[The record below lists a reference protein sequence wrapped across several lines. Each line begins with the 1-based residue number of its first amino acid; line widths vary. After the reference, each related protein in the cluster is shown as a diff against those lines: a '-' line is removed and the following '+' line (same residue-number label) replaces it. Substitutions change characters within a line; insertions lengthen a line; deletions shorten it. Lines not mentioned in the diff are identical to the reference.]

1 MKTTYFNNMTNLF
14 KPQSYNLMPK
24 LHLHLTSII
33 MLLLLVLGTGK
44 VWGQEPVIET
54 GVYYILNVETGK
66 FMSRGQ
72 NWGTKAVIK
81 DYGLPWDV
89 TVEDGKYTLRMADIK
104 QSGSNNGFQG
114 SFTDTANPYAMTATG
129 NTVDGFKLNYYGDD
143 MTANADGSITMSS
156 SGDNSTWKF
165 LTVEEYRTYKTQKT
179 ATQNASVL
187 TAAGM
192 SGDIAS
198 ITGEMSS
205 VDMSY
210 RINGGNVPSNATWH
224 PVGVTGRPGSQN
236 NGAYGVEIYQGGGSY
251 SYTATGLPK
260 GIYKIE
266 VRAMLRSVSNQNCY
280 DLGQLGYDLS
290 DAQFTA
296 NGSVVDIKDW
306 YSGCSSN
313 SSPDNTTDVVTRIG
327 EGKYTSELY
336 TYVGD
341 DGVLELKATSEAYW
355 SFCWF
360 VFNGVTLTYF
370 YDEDVEPT
378 ATFEDANHSMAYGES
393 YTQAVS
399 TNSRGV
405 VSYESSDEEVATV
418 AAGGIITTT
427 GVGTSTI
434 TATVA
439 AQAPYTS
446 ANASYTLVVNPKS
459 PVISYDSETKT
470 ITMTSEH
477 TGAKI
482 YYTNDGTVPTTSSN
496 LYTDAFVISETST
509 FRAIAVVDKSEV
521 NYESAPCEAFEAIVT
536 VSVPATLTGGATVAI
551 GDVIKLTLNTEST
564 GDVTYTFSSSNGGK
578 VELEKVD
585 GGVNVKAA
593 SVGNVTITAEIAES
607 TDHRYAATS
616 ATFDLSVSSKI
627 VGNVD
632 NTTPFFAA
640 TTVPYVLTGN
650 GTYHFVFNNYNS
662 GSGETWNNWVLAVRN
677 DADAELFALRADNY
691 GWGTLYDVANLSGN
705 INWTNFVTDMNGV
718 TVDMT
723 ITRNGG
729 KVIINSTASKNDT
742 KLWDYGF
749 ESKEGVVTD
758 DVKFVFGV
766 DLSHIEMITA
776 EQTASL
782 PAIEPTITSDVT
794 DATVPLGS
802 TLDRR
807 LQTNSYAPIT
817 YSSSVP
823 GIASISDNGLI
834 TAISPG
840 KTTITISQQATAA
853 NVFTAVQKQF
863 EITVPSGGAGTVITL
878 ADIDYTEPIVD
889 GAVAGSINSMTL
901 TGNFEKGFNGEN
913 TGILRVGNGTGI
925 VGIDPARIGTRDVV
939 TVSFDFY
946 YGNLISRFAGVDL
959 KDQTGNRIAGFY
971 YDRYNGKAQYDDFG
985 FDWSK
990 IPGVGSSSASN
1001 NAIAAATNKT
1011 TFTITL
1017 DYANKI
1023 MYAKTSNSQKGEQ
1036 TTATVPLGT
1045 NEPLTQFVLQSN
1057 YNNAD
1062 RRCWFDNLKITVT
1075 EGNYD
1080 ITTASYTV
1088 RYTLE
1093 DGETEIKS
1101 AAVREGD
1108 VDATIVL
1115 RESDKENFTD
1125 SEGVKYM
1132 YVSDDAAQTVI
1143 TADGNAVATV
1153 KFRKAKTAKLQLTKV
1168 VGGENRITETD
1179 LVEADDNSC
1188 TWKYSFSMY
1197 EKTTGGEY
1205 YKTNEN
1211 SFLVTG
1217 TFNDGDVIEKE
1228 VVYDIYSPHVV
1239 FFGEA
1244 EAMPV
1249 TPNGSCSW
1257 GVENPAY
1264 SGGRDGHINSANE
1277 RNRGGDLGTLP
1288 AGTYILYTKIN
1299 SNEGR
1304 QMVIR
1309 SMSDYENNLFILSTL
1324 GSHAHKFVLEEE
1336 THLVLTGVDYTNSA
1350 GHPTAGQSA
1359 DFDYVYLVDESKTAE
1374 YTLVYVEENGEEL
1387 YREVKN
1393 EAIGL
1398 PIAVEHKDITVGHT
1412 TYTYDHDDSEGK
1424 IVAADGSTVVTVWM
1438 RTPAMHW
1445 TLQTSNGVALAEG
1458 YGNEGDNLQIP
1469 FPMYANVEGTLW
1481 YVDRFDTNPYY
1492 GKAFTL
1498 MENNQVEAINATN
1511 SGLTGVVFCK
1521 EAEDIEGMIAVNSGN
1536 ADIRCSSMKGAYAPA
1551 QTLITT
1557 LDAGV
1562 YVMRA
1567 NVFGNTGHSFPFTID
1582 GRNIYTQSTGGIGT
1596 SGAESAEFVVNADGK
1611 GLYLEASGNTGSS
1624 PHVVD
1629 IIYIRKIRNYDPEPT
1644 LEDGRTEFK
1653 VPVGRTLQLFVNA
1666 TDAEHYEWF
1675 ESDSESGPWTKLA
1688 EGINES
1694 RYTLTA
1700 SAEENVT
1707 KYYKVD
1713 VWGYGGEGHVR
1724 SRVFTVTT
1732 VPETQG
1738 AMSPFYTQNYDNARN
1753 TDWQSLA
1760 GSLSLVNFNGG
1771 KATSVNN
1778 AGNGNRNAFLP
1789 LASKFDVAPDRT
1801 DTSWGLEFDYYSTAA
1816 NSAELT
1822 RAVQVY
1828 SKSITLDGT
1837 NASPGFNTRLDL
1849 AHCLFAIDNASTGS
1863 LESYIPTIFGQ
1874 AYPAITIQ
1882 NAKVAHISVL
1892 VSDAQ
1897 MLTAVVTVDG
1907 RVVFNESRDVS
1918 SATSTELGG
1927 IQFYRDKN
1935 SPTVYF
1941 DNVVLKVS
1949 TADLNMESNLLA
1961 SYSANDDYYVEGG
1974 IRFDVPAADT
1984 FEWYRSSV
1992 APTAGAEGTEK
2003 APKLNAD
2010 GTVTGGT
2017 KFMIVRTPVD
2027 RSTTKIVDGE
2037 GTEIGL
2043 APTADN
2049 AGSYAYGV
2057 AAWTVPGVYAPE
2069 ASATGAVWHYLR
2081 QLGNGEFFTDYVWCV
2096 AKNNVGELTSNVA
2109 VVDIYPVSPLLYIN
2123 EEVVTSEAERADFT
2137 MPGIYVGKQAVVPVT
2152 AVNVTYN
2159 GGIGEAQYTTVPV
2172 DLISNLS
2179 VSPTL
2184 HDQLVPGSVHGRFK
2198 KMDETEFTLTYTP
2211 RETVVAKSDGLAHFR
2226 INDETA
2232 SFTHYMTYGRSAVT
2246 ELAPVS
2252 KKTVW
2257 DWSKLADKPE
2267 LCFNPAHN
2275 TNTLTYN
2282 ATQYCYDPA
2291 TGLFGPRMG
2300 ESYVMAD
2307 FYGFSNTDL
2316 AGTGFGATDKLKL
2329 AIEYVNKPSAK
2340 ACQIKGLTIKPAAA
2354 GTLVLE
2360 WSATDEGEKRSET
2373 YTIEAGNVGTEFSV
2387 YPRGENQYFVLYKA
2401 TYTPDVATPTFSEWK
2416 AVDGKAD
2423 INGKDTYEVVESPA
2437 ITDGVGNTDGFVQIL
2452 TTTPNAKIYY
2462 TLSSDAEV
2470 DGKRPVYEYNP
2481 NAYADVNEQGDTI
2494 NRIGIHVANNC
2505 TITAWAEADDMN
2517 KSKEIQIVTH
2527 ALLFPV
2533 DMRFM
2538 YEFVA
2543 SEQDDYTTAT
2553 AEDFYE
2559 KYYWGADYIEAPG
2572 TTVYAPKAYNTEA
2585 KKYAIVKINGVT
2597 YDETNQANFKVTH
2610 GTVFEL
2616 KVEPADEYVFDG
2628 WGSPAVNATMASR
2641 TANTEG
2647 AIIDQMRSGASAKL
2661 VHYNLLFDKA
2671 KARSTS
2677 NTAFFIAHFK
2687 HSEGAYTADAKL
2699 SDADPVSIGVAAGNM
2714 VRAPKY
2720 HVVYEEGKTVEAW
2733 TDGFE
2738 NYAPGTP
2745 KKIYEN
2751 VTLTPVVRE
2760 NTYQDK
2766 LNGRNDSVKVYWDF
2780 CQVNSAQPLNVMAGE
2795 TFQFVAPVSRK
2806 DVNAGYDEG
2815 LFDVPMGI
2823 ATGSTGRINNMTSDD
2838 WCSMGHGTRMSIPAC
2853 AGAVVWMEC
2862 RSKITSTSIN
2872 GATVN
2877 SEDERNTANGN
2888 YVSYQWEKLTTAG
2901 VHDSYIYKYV
2911 VPAEFTGS
2919 FLDIVIGDDYSY
2931 YRNVRVDL
2939 PSVQSNR
2946 DAVLLSTDFMSFN
2959 PEGDITATFGN
2970 NGVTAVTSSTL
2981 ADSEPYVH
2989 GMAGYVRTS
2998 SANGWFTIGK
3008 FADVTHIRFRQ
3019 GAKASSGWKVE
3030 TSLNNGASW
3039 TQHGLV
3045 EDTTTPEWVDININE
3060 SVNVLIRFSSEKA
3073 NTYLFDLEVYG
3084 KKPTYDAQVLLDAK
3098 INDELAGTIHAYPYT
3113 LRLDKDGKTDG
3124 TGVIQVDE
3132 DDVVT
3137 LEAVPNFGFDFV
3149 NWKDEAGNV
3158 VSSNNPYQLTVS
3170 SDTRLTACF
3179 EARGIVNYSMGG
3191 ERYDGTLPAQQQT
3204 TALGGF
3210 TVPFNRTIFDAD
3222 GRTLAY
3228 WYDANNNDTHFA
3240 VSTKAL
3246 GHSTT
3251 SDIESSRATA
3261 NVQMDVYPTFADN
3274 TLGLIDVQSRKGV
3287 DVRWDF
3293 GTANGAPEINNNTSL
3308 LMTQAYFP
3316 VAAQTIDVRMGV
3328 AGNVDN
3334 TGRADE
3340 YATINDATVLTIP
3353 ATKGMKIDF
3362 GVADGA
3368 QFQYQIDGGEKVT
3381 YNGPFTYTGEA
3392 NSITL
3397 TIDVTK
3403 SDVGSGTSSM
3413 SIQSLTATYYPR
3425 TRKPMFSLRDMR
3437 KESAQINVYDT
3448 SNGARRYYTLDGSD
3462 PDPVN
3467 NAANTHFVYGSF
3479 VSIPFDGSGNPVT
3492 MKVISIVDDR
3502 PSSEISTITV
3512 LPFDEHKPTV
3522 AYGFNARVDDLAK
3535 DRIFDALMAQRNG
3548 DYGWDAATYSY
3559 NLIPF
3564 DLTTRSLPPVIEDN
3578 AKVFVTSQSNL
3589 ETMEAYIEDLDGGT
3603 ATDKDYNFAKNPD
3616 LIVGTPLSLNY
3627 YDKTNGWESMY
3638 WSENNGAEV
3647 SGEPGVYVDRL
3658 IKVAQSTN
3666 PDMVLAFYDKI
3677 LVDPDDKISI
3687 STTSKPT
3694 NADYNFNGTQI
3705 AVNAV
3710 RLLVTVPERQYSQT
3724 IQEYMAANLL
3734 RTTTNPQLINIKAFG
3749 YVPDVAV
3756 PVPAANLGELSS
3768 GETYMMLETL
3778 PATFPEYVIGD
3789 AKVEGEHYPALNGHV
3804 HIKNVA
3810 FTPEN
3815 NNRLDSITVDLRLY
3829 ANLDGECGDADG
3841 EPVRTYLMKY
3851 DVKRDS
3857 VQLDAAPEKWNF
3869 TADGEPMQMQDGAF
3883 DLEPDK
3889 TYTISCPENYGIK
3902 TIVFD
3907 GYGIYKKLDVDEGE
3921 VFEPTPVELTGVASS
3936 EKPKVLRDMPLYQS
3950 ADAASASESRYEY
3963 RWGEGNSVSFT
3974 IGNSDGSFTGYK
3986 GRVRVVFYKRDTG
3999 KHPKLI
4005 ASSIQNNQ
4013 LGMPHSGIITLT
4025 FDTEMKPVDVGA
4037 SIIDDSNFYMVDGA
4051 EGGTTLSFHYW
4062 NLPYIEDVNHGR
4074 FEFRLPFSSLQDVN
4088 GNEFNGNVDDAEF
4101 SGSSITVDGKEL
4113 SVVNNAGNNI
4123 LQIPF
4128 SITPNNYE
4136 RRVFDWIA
4144 SDASHQWD
4152 GTLVQGVE
4160 RFGSVTDNITY
4171 NRIYVPAG
4179 NYTFAGSTFF
4189 DANQQTS
4196 IPGNKLSI
4204 VGESMESVVIS
4215 NTPTSSGMSSSSTLD
4230 IQGSD
4235 VYLHAL
4241 TLRNLYTESSS
4252 VKAQAPALHDRG
4264 QRNIF
4269 QNVTFESWQDT
4280 YVASG
4285 DRTYFENCN
4294 IAGVTDFICGGGDV
4308 WMEKCELQLRSGMY
4322 NIFAPSTKASTQWGF
4337 VTNNCRITPDADTH
4351 ISDYTWSLARPWKP
4365 SSAKEEISPAV
4376 TFLNTTFDVL
4386 PYVDGYRN
4394 MNDGLVIRFHEYNS
4408 RNSRG
4413 DLVPVN
4419 SRSISACNPA
4429 SGSDAPLL
4437 TEAGAAAY
4445 SIHSVLGRND
4455 GYDPQEE
4462 ARLLPSPVQ
4471 IDFDGNTL
4479 EWTDN
4484 PAALCYMVYYM
4495 GVKGDSDP
4503 KLIACVA
4510 RSANTVGMVNFSLED
4525 DMAFGKVD
4533 DTNNSG
4539 TEIFRELGWY
4549 AVRVANQRGGLTP
4562 WEDVRMTE
4570 YTEQRTYDAVVTNGG
4585 KASDDESGYVWSTI
4599 YLDFPASVPRG
4610 VKAYALTDVSAFGGE
4625 GVTETTVTLTHV
4637 SENESTE
4644 DQSDVIYANMGYV
4657 LYGPGPD
4664 LDQSSYHFVQTG
4676 RSSDI
4681 EKSWLSGTVGKL
4693 KSGVG
4698 KTWSSDP
4705 KDYDN
4710 IPVGNVSAYTLATR
4724 TSSGTEFGLGFYK
4737 FSGSTLGHHKAYLDT
4752 DVANSLLLQ
4761 SGSSTPSSVSVF
4773 RIILVEGTATRV
4785 FEITSNGIIETDD
4798 RIFNLSGQRIKASQM
4813 RHGEIYIIGGK
4824 KVIY

>member
-1 MKTTYFNNMTNLF
+1 MKTLYYDEMTNLMT
-14 KPQSYNLMPK
+14 PRLYTLMPK

-44 VWGQEPVIET
+44 VWGQETVIET
-54 GVYYILNVETGK
+54 VGATDFSTGYLAA
-66 FMSRGQ
+66 SSQ
-72 NWGTKAVIK
+72 S
-81 DYGLPWDV
+81 L
-89 TVEDGKYTLRMADIK
+89 TLE
-104 QSGSNNGFQG
+104 G
-114 SFTDTANPYAMTATG
+114 
-129 NTVDGFKLNYYGDD
+129 
-143 MTANADGSITMSS
+143 
-156 SGDNSTWKF
+156 
-165 LTVEEYRTYKTQKT
+165 
-179 ATQNASVL
+179 
-187 TAAGM
+187 
-192 SGDIAS
+192 
-198 ITGEMSS
+198 
-205 VDMSY
+205 
-210 RINGGNVPSNATWH
+210 
-224 PVGVTGRPGSQN
+224 
-236 NGAYGVEIYQGGGSY
+236 
-251 SYTATGLPK
+251 
-260 GIYKIE
+260 
-266 VRAMLRSVSNQNCY
+266 
-280 DLGQLGYDLS
+280 
-290 DAQFTA
+290 
-296 NGSVVDIKDW
+296 NGSVHFRFK
-306 YSGCSSN
+306 
-313 SSPDNTTDVVTRIG
+313 
-327 EGKYTSELY
+327 
-336 TYVGD
+336 
-341 DGVLELKATSEAYW
+341 
-355 SFCWF
+355 
-360 VFNGVTLTYF
+360 
-370 YDEDVEPT
+370 
-378 ATFEDANHSMAYGES
+378 NHSNKEQNYNNFIIR
-393 YTQAVS
+393 TQDSSGNDISLLRADNWDIIKGNS
-399 TNSRGV
+399 TCKNDFNWDTFKEDMDGAIVETTITRTGLDLHIANV
-405 VSYESSDEEVATV
+405 
-418 AAGGIITTT
+418 ITTT
-427 GVGTSTI
+427 DDKTYNYTFDYPTGTLPVEPLKFLLSVEKAYLEIYEASKEDAAAIAPTISFAASTKTVAIGGTTTQTVTTNSTGAVTYSSSNPDIATVDPSTGLVTGVSSGTVTI
-434 TATVA
+434 TATQA
-439 AQAPYTS
+439 ATATAIFTS
-446 ANASYTLVVNPKS
+446 GSASYQVTVTDGVIVKMTYVNKNEPTTSYGEIPQGQTARTGYNKISGGSVEFGNEGWGVNFITYLQVDASAIEGEIIEAVLSFDMSGSTDSRRTTTVGAGYNSSVWTSDMTYNSADRRITLVGSTVSTTTRAADTFENKTIDIIDALKNDDDKVVTILLYETAAAGCYVKNPSVIIKYREPEQYNYRVVAVDALGNTLQEISSGVTQEGNAVEVVYQQHILKGTKLYGIANNGTGDYYTRTFTVDKNDYEYKLQYNQSVIENVVWYSEAENIVGVTKSNNKLRASNGQMGYTANSDTYVNVVELPAATYQIFLRGVNGNSAARNVNFKIGDNVVYNAQIPNGTNVLSNSADFVVGQDGMLQFASEGSSASGVDWFYIVCKS
-459 PVISYDSETKT
+459 TVNYKIRYVDNATGNLLTEVIKQSLPGISVEILKENLVLGYTTYTYVSDDSEGQHVKSDGSTVITVKVTTPPLHWSVVSSLGKVFGEGYANSDDVFYVDYPIDQVDDEGYLCYAARQATGDYYRYPITVTKNDQIETITYSRLTSPEVKNVIYYVEGEDIEGANRIQEGNMRTRSSQAHAGGNLTGGNLEVTKLQSGIYNIGGAIYSNSSAGATARFEVQNHEYSYRVEGAQNMAQFTLYDIFVSEDNTPLNWESGLGGKDGLDFVYVQRVGDYVATPVISLNLNTKYTVVAGVAKTLTVNADYADTYTWYQCDDAEGTNPIVVQEAKNEANNGNRFTFTTEKDESERYYYCVATGYSGVSTQSFIAT
-470 ITMTSEH
+470 ITTINEEVE
-477 TGAKI
+477 GALSVG
-482 YYTNDGTVPTTSSN
+482 YVQD
-496 LYTDAFVISETST
+496 
-509 FRAIAVVDKSEV
+509 
-521 NYESAPCEAFEAIVT
+521 YESAPRTDWIKRDAALALETRNGSRVTSVSNTGESGQRSAYLPLLDALQYRTPDHTDKDWGLDFDFSIVQGDRESQQALQVYMQDAVFANRSGGPGYNMPLT
-536 VSVPATLTGGATVAI
+536 YGECFFTLE
-551 GDVIKLTLNTEST
+551 N
-564 GDVTYTFSSSNGGK
+564 
-578 VELEKVD
+578 
-585 GGVNVKAA
+585 NV
-593 SVGNVTITAEIAES
+593 VGNVFT
-607 TDHRYAATS
+607 
-616 ATFDLSVSSKI
+616 
-627 VGNVD
+627 
-632 NTTPFFAA
+632 
-640 TTVPYVLTGN
+640 PYVG
-650 GTYHFVFNNYNS
+650 GTKD
-662 GSGETWNNWVLAVRN
+662 GE
-677 DADAELFALRADNY
+677 
-691 GWGTLYDVANLSGN
+691 
-705 INWTNFVTDMNGV
+705 
-718 TVDMT
+718 
-723 ITRNGG
+723 
-729 KVIINSTASKNDT
+729 K
-742 KLWDYGF
+742 
-749 ESKEGVVTD
+749 
-758 DVKFVFGV
+758 
-766 DLSHIEMITA
+766 
-776 EQTASL
+776 
-782 PAIEPTITSDVT
+782 
-794 DATVPLGS
+794 
-802 TLDRR
+802 
-807 LQTNSYAPIT
+807 
-817 YSSSVP
+817 
-823 GIASISDNGLI
+823 
-834 TAISPG
+834 
-840 KTTITISQQATAA
+840 
-853 NVFTAVQKQF
+853 
-863 EITVPSGGAGTVITL
+863 
-878 ADIDYTEPIVD
+878 
-889 GAVAGSINSMTL
+889 
-901 TGNFEKGFNGEN
+901 
-913 TGILRVGNGTGI
+913 
-925 VGIDPARIGTRDVV
+925 
-939 TVSFDFY
+939 
-946 YGNLISRFAGVDL
+946 
-959 KDQTGNRIAGFY
+959 
-971 YDRYNGKAQYDDFG
+971 
-985 FDWSK
+985 
-990 IPGVGSSSASN
+990 
-1001 NAIAAATNKT
+1001 
-1011 TFTITL
+1011 TITL
-1017 DYANKI
+1017 TQEQVYRLSIQIVKGQLSLSIVNAAGATI
-1023 MYAKTSNSQKGEQ
+1023 YTYTSVSPFAEEKLLGGIFYTIPRRNNSQ
-1036 TTATVPLGT
+1036 AR
-1045 NEPLTQFVLQSN
+1045 S
-1057 YNNAD
+1057 Y
-1062 RRCWFDNLKITVT
+1062 FDNIKLKV
-1075 EGNYD
+1075 
-1080 ITTASYTV
+1080 
-1088 RYTLE
+1088 
-1093 DGETEIKS
+1093 
-1101 AAVREGD
+1101 
-1108 VDATIVL
+1108 
-1115 RESDKENFTD
+1115 
-1125 SEGVKYM
+1125 
-1132 YVSDDAAQTVI
+1132 
-1143 TADGNAVATV
+1143 
-1153 KFRKAKTAKLQLTKV
+1153 
-1168 VGGENRITETD
+1168 
-1179 LVEADDNSC
+1179 
-1188 TWKYSFSMY
+1188 
-1197 EKTTGGEY
+1197 
-1205 YKTNEN
+1205 
-1211 SFLVTG
+1211 
-1217 TFNDGDVIEKE
+1217 
-1228 VVYDIYSPHVV
+1228 
-1239 FFGEA
+1239 
-1244 EAMPV
+1244 
-1249 TPNGSCSW
+1249 
-1257 GVENPAY
+1257 
-1264 SGGRDGHINSANE
+1264 
-1277 RNRGGDLGTLP
+1277 
-1288 AGTYILYTKIN
+1288 
-1299 SNEGR
+1299 
-1304 QMVIR
+1304 
-1309 SMSDYENNLFILSTL
+1309 
-1324 GSHAHKFVLEEE
+1324 
-1336 THLVLTGVDYTNSA
+1336 
-1350 GHPTAGQSA
+1350 
-1359 DFDYVYLVDESKTAE
+1359 
-1374 YTLVYVEENGEEL
+1374 
-1387 YREVKN
+1387 
-1393 EAIGL
+1393 
-1398 PIAVEHKDITVGHT
+1398 
-1412 TYTYDHDDSEGK
+1412 
-1424 IVAADGSTVVTVWM
+1424 
-1438 RTPAMHW
+1438 
-1445 TLQTSNGVALAEG
+1445 
-1458 YGNEGDNLQIP
+1458 
-1469 FPMYANVEGTLW
+1469 
-1481 YVDRFDTNPYY
+1481 
-1492 GKAFTL
+1492 
-1498 MENNQVEAINATN
+1498 
-1511 SGLTGVVFCK
+1511 
-1521 EAEDIEGMIAVNSGN
+1521 
-1536 ADIRCSSMKGAYAPA
+1536 
-1551 QTLITT
+1551 
-1557 LDAGV
+1557 
-1562 YVMRA
+1562 
-1567 NVFGNTGHSFPFTID
+1567 
-1582 GRNIYTQSTGGIGT
+1582 
-1596 SGAESAEFVVNADGK
+1596 
-1611 GLYLEASGNTGSS
+1611 
-1624 PHVVD
+1624 
-1629 IIYIRKIRNYDPEPT
+1629 
-1644 LEDGRTEFK
+1644 
-1653 VPVGRTLQLFVNA
+1653 
-1666 TDAEHYEWF
+1666 
-1675 ESDSESGPWTKLA
+1675 
-1688 EGINES
+1688 
-1694 RYTLTA
+1694 
-1700 SAEENVT
+1700 
-1707 KYYKVD
+1707 
-1713 VWGYGGEGHVR
+1713 
-1724 SRVFTVTT
+1724 
-1732 VPETQG
+1732 
-1738 AMSPFYTQNYDNARN
+1738 
-1753 TDWQSLA
+1753 
-1760 GSLSLVNFNGG
+1760 
-1771 KATSVNN
+1771 
-1778 AGNGNRNAFLP
+1778 
-1789 LASKFDVAPDRT
+1789 
-1801 DTSWGLEFDYYSTAA
+1801 
-1816 NSAELT
+1816 
-1822 RAVQVY
+1822 
-1828 SKSITLDGT
+1828 
-1837 NASPGFNTRLDL
+1837 
-1849 AHCLFAIDNASTGS
+1849 
-1863 LESYIPTIFGQ
+1863 
-1874 AYPAITIQ
+1874 
-1882 NAKVAHISVL
+1882 
-1892 VSDAQ
+1892 
-1897 MLTAVVTVDG
+1897 
-1907 RVVFNESRDVS
+1907 
-1918 SATSTELGG
+1918 TSTELSA
-1927 IQFYRDKN
+1927 N
-1935 SPTVYF
+1935 NP
-1941 DNVVLKVS
+1941 
-1949 TADLNMESNLLA
+1949 LLA

-1974 IRFDVPAADT
+1974 IKFDVPAADT

-1992 APTAGAEGTEK
+1992 APTAGAEGTED

-2017 KFMIVRTPVD
+2017 KFMTVKTPVN
-2027 RSTTKIVDGE
+2027 RSTTTIVDGN

-2049 AGSYAYGV
+2049 AGSYAFGV
-2057 AAWTVPGVYAPE
+2057 AAWTVTGEYAPE

-2081 QLGNGEFFTDYVWCV
+2081 QLENGEFFTDYVWCV

-2159 GGIGEAQYTTVPV
+2159 GGGIGEAQYTTVPV

-2211 RETVVAKSDGLAHFR
+2211 SETVVAESEGLAHFR

-2257 DWSKLADKPE
+2257 DWSKLTDKPE

-2282 ATQYCYDPA
+2282 ETQYCIDPA
-2291 TGLFGPRMG
+2291 TGLFGPQMG

-2307 FYGFSNTDL
+2307 FYGFSNADL

-2360 WSATDEGEKRSET
+2360 WSATEEGEKRSET
-2373 YTIEAGNVGTEFSV
+2373 YTIEAGNVGTEFTV
-2387 YPRGENQYFVLYKA
+2387 NPRGGDQYFVLYKA
-2401 TYTPDVATPTFSEWK
+2401 TYTPDAATPTFSEWK
-2416 AVDGKAD
+2416 AVDGKTD
-2423 INGKDTYEVVESPA
+2423 INGKDTYERVETPA
-2437 ITDGVGNTDGFVQIL
+2437 FTDGVGNTDGFVQIL
-2452 TTTPNAKIYY
+2452 TTTDDAKIYY

-2470 DGKRPVYEYNP
+2470 GGKRPVYEYNP
-2481 NAYADVNEQGDTI
+2481 NKYADVDEQGDTI
-2494 NRIGIHVANNC
+2494 NRIGIHVASNC

-2517 KSKEIQIVTH
+2517 KSKEIEIETH

-2543 SEQDDYTTAT
+2543 SDQDDYTTTT
-2553 AEDFYE
+2553 AAEFYE
-2559 KYYWGADYIEAPG
+2559 KYYWGAEYTAALG
-2572 TTVYAPKAYNTEA
+2572 TTEYAPKAWSPEA
-2585 KKYAIVKINGVT
+2585 KKFATVKINGVT
-2597 YDETNQANFKVTH
+2597 YDDTNQADFKVTH

-2628 WGSPAVNATMASR
+2628 WGSPAVNATMASQ

-2720 HVVYEEGKTVEAW
+2720 HVVYQEGKTVEAW

-2738 NYAPGTP
+2738 SYAPGTP

-2780 CQVNSAQPLNVMAGE
+2780 CQVNSAQPLNIMAGE

-2838 WCSMGHGTRMSIPAC
+2838 WCSMGHGTRMTIPAC

-2911 VPAEFTGS
+2911 VPAGFTGS
-2919 FLDIVIGDDYSY
+2919 TLDIVIGDDYSY

-2946 DAVLLSTDFMSFN
+2946 DAMLLTTDFMSFN
-2959 PEGDITATFGN
+2959 PEGGITATFGS
-2970 NGVTAVTSSTL
+2970 NGVTNVTANML
-2981 ADSEPYVH
+2981 AGSEPYVH
-2989 GMAGYVRTS
+2989 GMSGYVRTS

-3019 GAKASSGWKVE
+3019 GAKVSSGWKVE

-3045 EDTTTPEWVDININE
+3045 ENSTTPEWVDININE
-3060 SVNVLIRFSSEKA
+3060 SDNVLIRFSSESA

-3098 INDELAGTIHAYPYT
+3098 VNDELAGTIHAYPYT
-3113 LRLDKDGKTDG
+3113 LRLDNDGKTDG

-3132 DDVVT
+3132 DAVVT
-3137 LEAVPNFGFDFV
+3137 LEAMPNFGFDFV

-3204 TALGGF
+3204 TAMGGF

-3222 GRTLAY
+3222 GRSLAY

-3251 SDIESSRATA
+3251 SDIETSRATA

-3293 GTANGAPEINNNTSL
+3293 GTANGAPEINNHTSL

-3368 QFQYQIDGGEKVT
+3368 QFQYQINGGEKVT

-3437 KESAQINVYDT
+3437 NESAQINVYDT

-3462 PDPVN
+3462 PDPMN

-3512 LPFDEHKPTV
+3512 LPFDKDKPTV
-3522 AYGFNARVDDLAK
+3522 AYGFNARVDDLAQ

-3564 DLTTRSLPPVIEDN
+3564 DLTTRSLPLVIEDN

-3589 ETMEAYIEDLDGGT
+3589 ATMEAYIKDLDDGT

-3627 YDKTNGWESMY
+3627 YDKTNSRWESMY
-3638 WSENNGAEV
+3638 WSKDSGAEV
-3647 SGEPGVYVDRL
+3647 PGEPGVYVDRL

-3666 PDMVLAFYDKI
+3666 PGMVLAFYDKI

-3687 STTSKPT
+3687 STTSSPT

-3710 RLLVTVPERQYSQT
+3710 RLLVAVPKREDSQT
-3724 IQEYMAANLL
+3724 IQQYMAAHLL
-3734 RTTTNPQLINIKAFG
+3734 TPTTNPQLINIKAFG

-3768 GETYMMLETL
+3768 GATYMLLETL

-3804 HIKNVA
+3804 HINNVA

-3815 NNRLDSITVDLRLY
+3815 NNRLDSITVALRLY
-3829 ANLDGECGDADG
+3829 SNSDDDCSDADG
-3841 EPVRTYLMKY
+3841 APVRTYLMRY

-3857 VQLDAAPEKWNF
+3857 VQLDAAPEKWLF
-3869 TADGEPMQMQDGAF
+3869 TSEDGFVQAQDEEF
-3883 DLEPDK
+3883 DLVPNK

-3902 TIVFD
+3902 TIVLD
-3907 GYGIYKKLDVDEGE
+3907 GYGLYTEQTVEEGE
-3921 VFEPTPVELTGVASS
+3921 VFEPMPVELTGMGSS

-3950 ADAASASESRYEY
+3950 VDAASASESRYEY

-3974 IGNSDGSFTGYK
+3974 IGNGDGSFTGYK

-4005 ASSIQNNQ
+4005 SSSIHDNQ
-4013 LGMPHSGIITLT
+4013 TGMPHSGIITMT

-4037 SIIDDSNFYMVDGA
+4037 SIVDNSWEYA
-4051 EGGTTLSFHYW
+4051 VDVADGGTTLVFHYW
-4062 NLPYIEDVNHGR
+4062 NLPYIENINLGE
-4074 FEFRLPFSSLQDVN
+4074 FKFRLPFSSLQDVN
-4088 GNEFNGNVDDAEF
+4088 GNEFNGNVDDAVF

-4144 SDASHQWD
+4144 SNDPSHAWD
-4152 GTLVQGVE
+4152 GTLAQGIDK
-4160 RFGSVTDNITY
+4160 FGDITDNINH

-4179 NYTFAGSTFF
+4179 SYTFTGSTFI
-4189 DANQQTS
+4189 DENKQTALS
-4196 IPGNKLSI
+4196 GNKLSI
-4204 VGESMESVVIS
+4204 VGESMDRVIIS
-4215 NTPTSSGMSSSSTLD
+4215 NTPKESGMSNSSTLD
-4230 IQGSD
+4230 LSGSD

-4241 TLRNLYTESSS
+4241 TLRNLYTETSGT
-4252 VKAQAPALHDRG
+4252 KAQAPALHDRG

-4269 QNVTFESWQDT
+4269 QNVTLESWQDT

-4308 WMEKCELQLRSGMY
+4308 WMENCELQLRSGMY

-4337 VTNNCRITPDADTH
+4337 VTNNCRIAPYADTH
-4351 ISDYTWSLARPWKP
+4351 LSDYTWSLARPWKP
-4365 SSAKEEISPAV
+4365 SSATEEISPAV

-4437 TEAGAAAY
+4437 TEAGARAY
-4445 SIHSVLGRND
+4445 SVHSVLGRND

-4462 ARLLPSPVQ
+4462 ARLLPSPAQ

-4479 EWTDN
+4479 EWTDD
-4484 PAALCYMVYYM
+4484 PVALCYMVYYM
-4495 GVKGDSDP
+4495 GVKGDSEP

-4525 DMAFGKVD
+4525 DNAFGKVD
-4533 DTNNSG
+4533 DNSNTG
-4539 TEIFRELGWY
+4539 TELFRELGWY

-4562 WEDVRMTE
+4562 WEEVRMTE

-4585 KASDDESGYVWSTI
+4585 KATDDESGYVWSTI

-4664 LDQSSYHFVQTG
+4664 LDHSSYHFVQTG

-4698 KTWSSDP
+4698 KTWSSNP
-4705 KDYDN
+4705 KYYDN
-4710 IPVGNVSAYTLATR
+4710 IPVGNVSAYTLATK
-4724 TSSGTEFGLGFYK
+4724 TTSGTEFGLGFYK

-4752 DVANSLLLQ
+4752 DVANSLLQ
-4761 SGSSTPSSVSVF
+4761 QNGASTPSSVSFF
-4773 RIILVEGTATRV
+4773 RIILVEGTETRI
-4785 FEITSNGIIETDD
+4785 FDITPDGITETDD
-4798 RIFNLSGQRIKASQM
+4798 KIYNLSGQRIKPSQL
-4813 RHGEIYIIGGK
+4813 RKGEIYIIGGK
-4824 KVIY
+4824 KVLY

>member
-1 MKTTYFNNMTNLF
+1 MNHTEMTNLF
-14 KPQSYNLMPK
+14 KSQSYNLMPK
-24 LHLHLTSII
+24 LHLHLTPII

-54 GVYYILNVETGK
+54 VGATDFSTGYLAASSSPQTLAGNGSVHFRFKNHIKGENNWTNFLVCCLKENDDKVFVLRADNWEDIAGSNAGCVSNYNWGTFTTDLNNATVVTNITRSGSTLSVVNDITTESGTKYQYSYTYQSDAPVEPLKFVLSVNTSYLEIYEASKEDAAAIAPTISFAASTKTVAIGGTTTQTVTTNSTGAVTYSSSNPDIATVDPSTGLVTGVSAGTVTITATQAATATAIFTGGIATYEVTVTGSSAPTSIESGKYYILNVETGK

-72 NWGTKAVIK
+72 NWGTQAVIK

-89 TVEDGKYTLRMADIK
+89 TVGADGKYTLRMADIK
-104 QSGSNNGFQG
+104 QNGSNNGFQG
-114 SFTDTANPYAMTATG
+114 SFTDTANPSFAMTATG
-129 NTVDGFKLNYYGDD
+129 NTVDGFKLNNDGD
-143 MTANADGSITMSS
+143 MTANADGTITMSS
-156 SGDNSTWKF
+156 GTNSTWKF
-165 LTVEEYRTYKTQKT
+165 LTVDEYRAYKTQKT
-179 ATQNASVL
+179 ANQNAAIASLVGIAGDLESELASERYAAIDMSSQVPFPSNSSWSVL
-187 TAAGM
+187 DVAN
-192 SGDIAS
+192 
-198 ITGEMSS
+198 
-205 VDMSY
+205 
-210 RINGGNVPSNATWH
+210 RGGTKNQGT
-224 PVGVTGRPGSQN
+224 
-236 NGAYGVEIYQGGGSY
+236 YGVERFQGGGSY
-251 SYTATGLPK
+251 TKQITGLVS
-260 GIYKIE
+260 GVYKIG
-266 VRAMLRSVSNQNCY
+266 VKALFRSTTNAACY
-280 DLGQLGYDLS
+280 ALGQLGYDLS

-296 NGSVVDIKDW
+296 NDYVVNVKDW
-306 YSGCSSN
+306 YSGCTAADAPN
-313 SSPDNTTDVVTRIG
+313 STTAAVERMNAG
-327 EGKYTSELY
+327 EYYVEFY
-336 TYVGD
+336 TYVGNN
-341 DGVLELKATSEAYW
+341 GVLDLAATSEAYW
-355 SFCWF
+355 NSSWF
-360 VFNGVTLTYF
+360 VFNGVTLTY
-370 YDEDVEPT
+370 YNNKSEMLELLKSQYRTALAAAQAVDQSKKMDESVLEALRNALATYSEDNVLTEDVTEEILQTAINALNTAKDNALRSIEEHVFDDMEFVEIYSQDFNGSDYGNYWSSANTDRYIIEQITRDGEDKALHVAPVGNGNNGTT
-378 ATFEDANHSMAYGES
+378 ATYDGFTSSNDMAEYYLGSDTYRISFDFNMAGSNNQAASTQFLDTDGSELFRINQTAANATTATITFPQNANQGQGEFTCYTVGQMPTTYYHAVVIASPAGGTVLILTSPGGETTRYKLSESVRHLGRIQYNTARYYGHFVMDNVEIEIKLDPELLPKPKFNIIGVDGVNRIVQITKVLDASDIYYSTTSADVDFEK
-393 YTQAVS
+393 YTEPFS
-399 TNSRGV
+399 TNSSKVYAYTEMNEKRTEVVEFETGAGEMIKLSGVSFVRTGADAYQLTAPQVASYGVTPVPTIHYVIGDGEEQVVANGGIINGVTTNVRAWAVADGYENSDESVLTHIPAFTDVADLWAYDINSYPSATGITSLDAAINTETEKDVDGKKYYNLLNVDYPNLFVENSSGWLLRNQATSAFKAQSARSSITITGLTENYHVYVYARQDNGREGV
-405 VSYESSDEEVATV
+405 VSVSGGSIKYQYYHTDYFIVPSDGSSE
-418 AAGGIITTT
+418 
-427 GVGTSTI
+427 
-434 TATVA
+434 
-439 AQAPYTS
+439 
-446 ANASYTLVVNPKS
+446 
-459 PVISYDSETKT
+459 
-470 ITMTSEH
+470 
-477 TGAKI
+477 
-482 YYTNDGTVPTTSSN
+482 
-496 LYTDAFVISETST
+496 
-509 FRAIAVVDKSEV
+509 
-521 NYESAPCEAFEAIVT
+521 
-536 VSVPATLTGGATVAI
+536 
-551 GDVIKLTLNTEST
+551 
-564 GDVTYTFSSSNGGK
+564 
-578 VELEKVD
+578 
-585 GGVNVKAA
+585 
-593 SVGNVTITAEIAES
+593 VTITFESGTAVGTIAVRGPRADYRIVYKDEHDVVIRES
-607 TDHRYAATS
+607 V
-616 ATFDLSVSSKI
+616 VSS
-627 VGNVD
+627 
-632 NTTPFFAA
+632 
-640 TTVPYVLTGN
+640 
-650 GTYHFVFNNYNS
+650 
-662 GSGETWNNWVLAVRN
+662 
-677 DADAELFALRADNY
+677 
-691 GWGTLYDVANLSGN
+691 
-705 INWTNFVTDMNGV
+705 
-718 TVDMT
+718 
-723 ITRNGG
+723 
-729 KVIINSTASKNDT
+729 VI
-742 KLWDYGF
+742 G
-749 ESKEGVVTD
+749 
-758 DVKFVFGV
+758 
-766 DLSHIEMITA
+766 
-776 EQTASL
+776 
-782 PAIEPTITSDVT
+782 
-794 DATVPLGS
+794 
-802 TLDRR
+802 
-807 LQTNSYAPIT
+807 API
-817 YSSSVP
+817 
-823 GIASISDNGLI
+823 
-834 TAISPG
+834 
-840 KTTITISQQATAA
+840 
-853 NVFTAVQKQF
+853 
-863 EITVPSGGAGTVITL
+863 
-878 ADIDYTEPIVD
+878 
-889 GAVAGSINSMTL
+889 
-901 TGNFEKGFNGEN
+901 
-913 TGILRVGNGTGI
+913 
-925 VGIDPARIGTRDVV
+925 VV
-939 TVSFDFY
+939 SH
-946 YGNLISRFAGVDL
+946 
-959 KDQTGNRIAGFY
+959 
-971 YDRYNGKAQYDDFG
+971 
-985 FDWSK
+985 
-990 IPGVGSSSASN
+990 
-1001 NAIAAATNKT
+1001 
-1011 TFTITL
+1011 
-1017 DYANKI
+1017 
-1023 MYAKTSNSQKGEQ
+1023 
-1036 TTATVPLGT
+1036 
-1045 NEPLTQFVLQSN
+1045 
-1057 YNNAD
+1057 
-1062 RRCWFDNLKITVT
+1062 DNL
-1075 EGNYD
+1075 
-1080 ITTASYTV
+1080 
-1088 RYTLE
+1088 
-1093 DGETEIKS
+1093 
-1101 AAVREGD
+1101 
-1108 VDATIVL
+1108 
-1115 RESDKENFTD
+1115 
-1125 SEGVKYM
+1125 
-1132 YVSDDAAQTVI
+1132 
-1143 TADGNAVATV
+1143 
-1153 KFRKAKTAKLQLTKV
+1153 
-1168 VGGENRITETD
+1168 
-1179 LVEADDNSC
+1179 
-1188 TWKYSFSMY
+1188 
-1197 EKTTGGEY
+1197 
-1205 YKTNEN
+1205 
-1211 SFLVTG
+1211 
-1217 TFNDGDVIEKE
+1217 
-1228 VVYDIYSPHVV
+1228 
-1239 FFGEA
+1239 
-1244 EAMPV
+1244 
-1249 TPNGSCSW
+1249 
-1257 GVENPAY
+1257 
-1264 SGGRDGHINSANE
+1264 
-1277 RNRGGDLGTLP
+1277 
-1288 AGTYILYTKIN
+1288 
-1299 SNEGR
+1299 
-1304 QMVIR
+1304 
-1309 SMSDYENNLFILSTL
+1309 
-1324 GSHAHKFVLEEE
+1324 
-1336 THLVLTGVDYTNSA
+1336 
-1350 GHPTAGQSA
+1350 
-1359 DFDYVYLVDESKTAE
+1359 
-1374 YTLVYVEENGEEL
+1374 
-1387 YREVKN
+1387 
-1393 EAIGL
+1393 
-1398 PIAVEHKDITVGHT
+1398 TVGHT

-1498 MENNQVEAINATN
+1498 TENNQVEAINATN

-1551 QTLITT
+1551 QTLITK

-1567 NVFGNTGHSFPFTID
+1567 NVFGNTGHSFPFIID

-1611 GLYLEASGNTGSS
+1611 ELYLEASGNTGSS

-1629 IIYIRKIRNYDPEPT
+1629 IIYIRKIRNYNPEPT

-1675 ESDSESGPWTKLA
+1675 ERDSESEPWTKLA

-1816 NSAELT
+1816 NSAVLT

-1837 NASPGFNTRLDL
+1837 NSSPGFNTRLDL

-1882 NAKVAHISVL
+1882 NAKVAHISVH
-1892 VSDAQ
+1892 VSDAK

-1907 RVVFNESRDVS
+1907 REVFNESRDVT
-1918 SATSTELGG
+1918 SAASTELGG

-1949 TADLNMESNLLA
+1949 TADLSMESNLLA

-1974 IRFDVPAADT
+1974 IKFDVPAADT
-1984 FEWYRSSV
+1984 FEWYRSDV
-1992 APTAGAEGTEK
+1992 APTAGAEGTED

-2010 GTVTGGT
+2010 GTITGGT
-2017 KFMIVRTPVD
+2017 KFMTVRTPVD
-2027 RSTTKIVDGE
+2027 RSTTKIVNGE
-2037 GTEIGL
+2037 GTEIGV

-2049 AGSYAYGV
+2049 TGSYASGV
-2057 AAWTVPGVYAPE
+2057 AAWTVPQAGLYAPE

-2081 QLGNGEFFTDYVWCV
+2081 QLSNGEFFTDYVWCV

-2109 VVDIYPVSPLLYIN
+2109 VVDIYPVSPMLYIN
-2123 EEVVTSEAERADFT
+2123 EDVVTSEAERADFT

-2211 RETVVAKSDGLAHFR
+2211 SETVVAESEGLAHFR

-2252 KKTVW
+2252 QKTVW

-2267 LCFNPAHN
+2267 LCFNTAHN

-2282 ATQYCYDPA
+2282 ETQYCYDPA

-2360 WSATDEGEKRSET
+2360 WSETGGGEPQSKT
-2373 YTIEAGNVGTEFSV
+2373 YTIEAGNVGTEFTV
-2387 YPRGENQYFVLYKA
+2387 NPRGGDQYFVLYKA

-2416 AVDGKAD
+2416 AVDGKTD
-2423 INGKDTYEVVESPA
+2423 INGKDTYERVETPA
-2437 ITDGVGNTDGFVQIL
+2437 FTDGVGNTDGFVQIL
-2452 TTTPNAKIYY
+2452 TTTDDAKIYY

-2470 DGKRPVYEYNP
+2470 GGKRPVYEYNP
-2481 NAYADVNEQGDTI
+2481 NAYADVNEHGDTI
-2494 NRIGIHVANNC
+2494 NRIGIHVASNC

-2543 SEQDDYTTAT
+2543 SDQDDYTTAT
-2553 AEDFYE
+2553 AADFYK

-2572 TTVYAPKAYNTEA
+2572 TTVYAPKAWSPEA
-2585 KKYAIVKINGVT
+2585 KKFATVKINGVT

-2628 WGSPAVNATMASR
+2628 WGSPAVNATMASQ

-2838 WCSMGHGTRMSIPAC
+2838 WCSMGHGTRMTIPAC

-2862 RSKITSTSIN
+2862 RSEITSTTIN
-2872 GATVN
+2872 GATIN
-2877 SEDERNTANGN
+2877 PDDKKNTANGN

-2911 VPAEFTGS
+2911 VPAGFTGS
-2919 FLDIVIGDDYSY
+2919 TLDIVIGDDYSY

-2946 DAVLLSTDFMSFN
+2946 DAMLLTTDFMSFN
-2959 PEGDITATFGN
+2959 PEGGITATFGS
-2970 NGVTAVTSSTL
+2970 NGVTNVTANML
-2981 ADSEPYVH
+2981 AGSEPYVH
-2989 GMAGYVRTS
+2989 GMSGYVRTS

-3019 GAKASSGWKVE
+3019 GAKVSSGWKVE

-3045 EDTTTPEWVDININE
+3045 NNSTTPEWVDININE
-3060 SVNVLIRFSSEKA
+3060 SNNVLIRFSSESA

-3149 NWKDEAGNV
+3149 SWKDEAGNV
-3158 VSSNNPYQLTVS
+3158 VSSDNPYQLTVS

-3204 TALGGF
+3204 TAVGGF
-3210 TVPFNRTIFDAD
+3210 TVPFNRTIYDVE
-3222 GRTLAY
+3222 GRSLAY

-3368 QFQYQIDGGEKVT
+3368 QFQYQINGGEKVT

-3512 LPFDEHKPTV
+3512 LPFDKDKPTV
-3522 AYGFNARVDDLAK
+3522 AYGFNARVDDLAQ

-3548 DYGWDAATYSY
+3548 DYGWKPETYSY

-3564 DLTTRSLPPVIEDN
+3564 DLTTRSLPPVIEN
-3578 AKVFVTSQSNL
+3578 YAKVFVTSQSNL
-3589 ETMEAYIEDLDGGT
+3589 ATMEAYIKDLDDGT
-3603 ATDKDYNFAKNPD
+3603 ATDKNYDFAKNPD

-3627 YDKTNGWESMY
+3627 YDKTNSRWESMY
-3638 WSENNGAEV
+3638 WSKDSGAEV

-3658 IKVAQSTN
+3658 IKVA
-3666 PDMVLAFYDKI
+3666 PGMVLAFYDKI
-3677 LVDPDDKISI
+3677 LVGPDDKISI

-3710 RLLVTVPERQYSQT
+3710 RLLVAVSERQDSQT

-3734 RTTTNPQLINIKAFG
+3734 TPTSNPQLINIKAFG

-3789 AKVEGEHYPALNGHV
+3789 AKVEGEHYLALNGHV
-3804 HIKNVA
+3804 HINNVA

-3815 NNRLDSITVDLRLY
+3815 NNRLDSITVALRLY
-3829 ANLDGECGDADG
+3829 ANLDGVCGDADG

-3857 VQLDAAPEKWNF
+3857 VQLDAAPEKWDF

-3907 GYGIYKKLDVDEGE
+3907 GYGIYKELDVDEGE
-3921 VFEPTPVELTGVASS
+3921 VFEPTPVELIGVGTS
-3936 EKPKVLRDMPLYQS
+3936 EKPSVLKDMALYQS
-3950 ADAASASESRYEY
+3950 ADVASASESRYEY

-3986 GRVRVVFYKRDTG
+3986 GNVRVVFYKRDTG

-4037 SIIDDSNFYMVDGA
+4037 SIIDDSNFYMVDEA

-4088 GNEFNGNVDDAEF
+4088 GNEFNGNVDDAVF

-4144 SDASHQWD
+4144 SDALHQWD

-4285 DRTYFENCN
+4285 DRTYFEDCN

-4308 WMEKCELQLRSGMY
+4308 WMENCELQLRSGMY

-4337 VTNNCRITPDADTH
+4337 VTNNCRITPDTDTH

-4365 SSAKEEISPAV
+4365 SSATEEISPAV

-4386 PYVDGYRN
+4386 PYVDGYRS
-4394 MNDGLVIRFHEYNS
+4394 MSDGLVIRFHEYNS

-4484 PAALCYMVYYM
+4484 PAALCYMIYYM

-4503 KLIACVA
+4503 MLIACVA

-4562 WEDVRMTE
+4562 WEDVSMTE